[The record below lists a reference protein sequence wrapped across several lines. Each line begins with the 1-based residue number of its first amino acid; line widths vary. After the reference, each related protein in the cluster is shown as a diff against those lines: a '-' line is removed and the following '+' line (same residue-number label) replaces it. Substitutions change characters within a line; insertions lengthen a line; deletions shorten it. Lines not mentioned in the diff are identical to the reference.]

1 MLSLWFNYILLIL
14 GCIPIIASIFIALV
28 KQRNIKVIR
37 KIALNSSLITLLL
50 ASIVWVQFDSFFLNF
65 NF

>member
-50 ASIVWVQFDSFFLNF
+50 ASIVWVQFDSFFF
-65 NF
+65 

>member
-14 GCIPIIASIFIALV
+14 GCVPIVASILIVLV

-50 ASIVWVQFDSFFLNF
+50 ASIVGFNLIRFFLNF
-65 NF
+65 SF